1 MKTTKNKNFT
11 TKNSINDCMGGN
23 SVPKIR
29 TGKRSTT
36 RLLIARDRR
45 LIKPEGGGGG
55 KKVFAGR
62 KSDDGKN
69 SRCIWRLVVHKPTQF
84 TIALFAT
91 GQDHRW
97 FIENRHSVRR
107 KFLTPPFG
115 GGEGREGCLTMS
127 CLSTSDKLIESVRGF
142 TAVYPPVTPSRPHS
156 TPCTRSPVPL
166 SFTPPPKKCI
176 YMTVCLLAR
185 LNANKW
191 RCMMTMGTVVTVN
204 GFGWDDGRGET
215 GLREMDVGA
224 RTRTRERDGKR
235 EGRNTQRS

>member
-36 RLLIARDRR
+36 RLLMARDRR

-142 TAVYPPVTPSRPHS
+142 TAVYPPRNPFSPPLYPLYTFSGTPLFYS
-156 TPCTRSPVPL
+156 TAKKMYIYDSVSPRS
-166 SFTPPPKKCI
+166 FEC
-176 YMTVCLLAR
+176 
-185 LNANKW
+185 
-191 RCMMTMGTVVTVN
+191 
-204 GFGWDDGRGET
+204 E
-215 GLREMDVGA
+215 
-224 RTRTRERDGKR
+224 
-235 EGRNTQRS
+235 